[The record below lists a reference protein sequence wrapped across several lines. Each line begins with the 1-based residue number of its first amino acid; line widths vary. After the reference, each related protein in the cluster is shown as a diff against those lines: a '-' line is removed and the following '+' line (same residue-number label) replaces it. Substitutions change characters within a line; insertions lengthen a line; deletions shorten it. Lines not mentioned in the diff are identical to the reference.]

1 MFRIRSFSG
10 LYFLALGKNTEI
22 YGVLISSLVWLWE
35 NTDQKISYYGYFS
48 QSVEDNDLPKET
60 PSYSIQKIFVTRI
73 VYYGDEK
80 Y

>member
-60 PSYSIQKIFVTRI
+60 PFLFYSKNFCNQNCLLWR
-73 VYYGDEK
+73 
-80 Y
+80 